1 MAEKKQYVSKTGI
14 IYLLNKLSAW
24 ISTNF
29 STKTE
34 VAEKVDKITGKGLST
49 NDYTDAEKA
58 DVAKIATL
66 IAEGGEPNK
75 IEVIQLNGNAQTITN
90 KTVNIRTPYTNI
102 GDNTYS
108 VIDES
113 DNTILHFAPDSNY
126 GVSIGMGTGQ
136 SGGGTTV
143 QVASKDYVD
152 TNGGKI
158 DKIKIDDVEQ
168 TITNKEVSLDL
179 SYYMKFVRTNPF
191 TLSATGFPHTDSSGS
206 EANYSFQ
213 FSISTN
219 GLQGGYG
226 NIDGGWMGKELVDTT
241 YVSNAITTALED
253 ITGIDFKIIT
263 ELPATG
269 VKGTIYLK
277 AVTGGKRNDN
287 KYEEYIWIDDKYE
300 LLGTTEIDLSDYVK
314 QEDFEAITTAE
325 IDEMIA
331 SLTVSNS

>member
-34 VAEKVDKITGKGLST
+34 VAGKVDKITGKGLST

-75 IEVIQLNGNAQTITN
+75 IEVIQLNGSTQTITN
-90 KTVNIRTPYTNI
+90 KTVNIRTPYTDI

-108 VIDES
+108 VIDEGG
-113 DNTILHFAPDSNY
+113 NTFLHFAPNSNY

-143 QVASKDYVD
+143 QVASKDYV
-152 TNGGKI
+152 
-158 DKIKIDDVEQ
+158 
-168 TITNKEVSLDL
+168 
-179 SYYMKFVRTNPF
+179 
-191 TLSATGFPHTDSSGS
+191 
-206 EANYSFQ
+206 
-213 FSISTN
+213 
-219 GLQGGYG
+219 
-226 NIDGGWMGKELVDTT
+226 
-241 YVSNAITTALED
+241 SNAITTALED
-253 ITGIDFKIIT
+253 ITGIDFKIVT